1 MPDEEEGR
9 AGSGGC
15 AQRRRPPLGRKGG
28 RQKGRKE
35 GKGTQP
41 EAGGMSTQPQ
51 GLERSVN

>member
-28 RQKGRKE
+28 RQEGRKE